1 MRNDAP
7 SSVLDTREHVAWH
20 QAGSGAA
27 ENHAFCDQILHLMED
42 SLLCFQVLKHTL
54 LFTEKHRGQEQIM
67 VNNIAKGLYEMYYN

>member
-7 SSVLDTREHVAWH
+7 SSVLDMREHVAWH

-27 ENHAFCDQILHLMED
+27 ENHAFCDKILHLMED

-54 LFTEKHRGQEQIM
+54 LFTENTEDKSR
-67 VNNIAKGLYEMYYN
+67 